1 VALWLSG
8 ETGGVG
14 LDILKGN
21 YELPDAPQ
29 REAETT
35 GTSLTEAFEAATLAK
50 VGGSICFVMKSD
62 AFLW

>member
-1 VALWLSG
+1 M
-8 ETGGVG
+8 
-14 LDILKGN
+14 DILKGN